1 MGTTFSREVELSPE
15 HGFVAGCSE
24 AIQALNATIGE
35 IAGTG
40 IPVLIQGDSGTGK
53 EIYARLIYRLS
64 AQNHKPLTK
73 VSCTM
78 LEPGQLLAYVN
89 RSLQQSNGDLATEDS
104 SALFLDGVDELDV
117 DCQRVLLSMLQE
129 RESESGGHVG
139 MRLISTTTRNLENEI
154 QTGRFRREL
163 YFRMAGVCLR
173 LPALRERKE
182 DIPGLMEFFLEK
194 HSTDM
199 GRKSPTLR
207 DDEMELLLNHDW
219 PGNIRELGNLAR
231 KIAALGDSKATI
243 AEIRRPVVARGRSAE
258 TAGIQSL
265 KTVART
271 ASRLAERDMI
281 LKALE
286 KTHWNRKQ
294 AARELQIS
302 YKALLYKIKQ
312 MDTGGSKIK
321 LWQGEER

>member
-1 MGTTFSREVELSPE
+1 MGTTFSRELELGPE

-35 IAGTG
+35 ISGTE
-40 IPVLIQGDSGTGK
+40 IPVLIHGESGTGK

-64 AQNHKPLTK
+64 AQNGKPLTK

-78 LEPGQLLAYVN
+78 LEPGQLLACVN
-89 RSLQQSNGDLATEDS
+89 RSLQTNDDVSRENSA
-104 SALFLDGVDELDV
+104 ALFLDGVDEMDV

-129 RESESGGHVG
+129 RECESGGPLG
-139 MRLISTTTRNLENEI
+139 MRLISTTTRNLEHEI

-182 DIPGLMEFFLEK
+182 DIPGLMEYFLEK
-194 HSTDM
+194 HSTEM
-199 GRKSPTLR
+199 GRKSPVLR
-207 DDEMELLLNHDW
+207 NDEMELLLNHDW

-243 AEIRRPVVARGRSAE
+243 AEIRRPVTARGRSAE